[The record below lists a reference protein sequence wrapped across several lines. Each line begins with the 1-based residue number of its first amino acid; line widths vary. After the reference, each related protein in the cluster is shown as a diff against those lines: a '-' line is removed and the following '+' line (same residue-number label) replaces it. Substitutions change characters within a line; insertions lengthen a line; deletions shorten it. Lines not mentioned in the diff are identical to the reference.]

1 MDKDAD
7 KSNETSLSL
16 SRQILDQI
24 PTPVMGVDREMKIIY
39 MNHAG
44 LDMLGKD
51 WETIRGKKCHEELK
65 STHCNTPNCCL
76 KKAIAEDRTFSAR
89 TEISVPGNKIP
100 VEYFAAPLKNED
112 GVIIGGLEYLVD
124 ISERLRY
131 EERLKEQ
138 ARTIREISTP
148 AIKLWDGIVVLPVVG
163 IVDSARAQQM
173 MDAILLKITETS
185 SRVIILDIQGVA
197 AVDTAVA
204 NHLIKIIRAT
214 RLMGNQCIISGISPA
229 VAQTI
234 VNLGIDMTGILTNCT
249 LKDALADAFKLINLD
264 VRQIRYAER
273 RV

>member
-1 MDKDAD
+1 MKKKTE
-7 KSNETSLSL
+7 KSHDSTLSL
-16 SRQILDQI
+16 TRQILDQI
-24 PTPVMGVDREMKIIY
+24 PTPVMGVDMEMKVTY

-44 LDMLGKD
+44 LSILGKE
-51 WETIRGKKCHEELK
+51 WEDIRGKKCYDELK
-65 STHCNTPNCCL
+65 STHCNTPDCCL
-76 KKAIAEDRTFSAR
+76 KKAIKEDKNFSAR
-89 TEISVPGNKIP
+89 TEINMQGNKMPI
-100 VEYFAAPLKNED
+100 EYFAAPLKDEE
-112 GVIIGGLEYLVD
+112 GVIIGGLEYMVD
-124 ISERLRY
+124 ITERLRY

-249 LKDALADAFKLINLD
+249 LKDALADAFRLINLD
-264 VRQIRYAER
+264 VRPVKYLER
-273 RV
+273 KV

>member
-1 MDKDAD
+1 MDKDVD
-7 KSNETSLSL
+7 KSIEASLSL

-24 PTPVMGVDREMKIIY
+24 PTPVIGVDMKMNIIY

-51 WETIRGKKCHEELK
+51 WETLRGKKCYDELK

-76 KKAIAEDRTFSAR
+76 KKAVAEDRTFSAR
-89 TEISVPGNKIP
+89 TEINTHGNKIP
-100 VEYFAAPLKNED
+100 VEYFAAPLKDEND
-112 GVIIGGLEYLVD
+112 IIVGGLEYLVD

-163 IVDSARAQQM
+163 VVDSARAQQM

-264 VRQIRYAER
+264 VRQVRYAER